1 MKRNVIKV
9 AMGVLVAVVMLAG
22 CGGGGDGIPI
32 ILSTPTPA
40 GTAVSMVPFKGYF
53 CGKAAAGSELSFSLT
68 GSDTSGNAWTGSLKV
83 VSDGTTVFEGNNVT
97 ASRGIATVKLTSTGA
112 SATATTTT
120 YFLTSNGNLYKGVDS
135 SGATGVPI
143 SQSLFADTVLVGDF
157 GNLWVINYSDG
168 TSGSFTWKL
177 VADNNGNSKLIISS
191 IIKNANNSVISLED
205 DTYYLDSAGNPYRL
219 SMTTTIGST
228 TVTLSGNKN

>member
-1 MKRNVIKV
+1 
-9 AMGVLVAVVMLAG
+9 
-22 CGGGGDGIPI
+22 
-32 ILSTPTPA
+32 
-40 GTAVSMVPFKGYF
+40 
-53 CGKAAAGSELSFSLT
+53 
-68 GSDTSGNAWTGSLKV
+68 
-83 VSDGTTVFEGNNVT
+83 
-97 ASRGIATVKLTSTGA
+97 
-112 SATATTTT
+112 
-120 YFLTSNGNLYKGVDS
+120 LTSNGNLYKGVDS